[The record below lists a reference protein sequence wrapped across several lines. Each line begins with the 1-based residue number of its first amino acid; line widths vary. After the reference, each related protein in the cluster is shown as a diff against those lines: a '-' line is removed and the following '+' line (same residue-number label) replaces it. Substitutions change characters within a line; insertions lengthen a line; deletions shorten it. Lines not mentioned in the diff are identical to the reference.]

1 MLLLIF
7 DHESIVDFVDAAV
20 VIDHLVV
27 VTVVGHKE
35 NVDDVNFFENAYKKI
50 KPFEEEK
57 KSMEEEKRCFLVHC
71 FNNYFLLL

>member
-35 NVDDVNFFENAYKKI
+35 NVDDVNVGEHVAAK
-50 KPFEEEK
+50 
-57 KSMEEEKRCFLVHC
+57 
-71 FNNYFLLL
+71 